1 MLLRNSSFF
10 LVENVSF
17 HLCQMFYHLKWFC
30 LLYPCTP
37 VPARMKHVQS
47 SQRIISQKACE
58 LIIQILYILF
68 LHNNRV
74 WPGTMWQQ
82 SWCDMSKVRPEDIM
96 RIKIRAKSIFTKFGF
111 WAHNF
116 LLNSPLAYPVQV
128 QFDSHISETFCCSKY
143 SFSQFWTVFPS
154 FGREKLGKTGLSQF
168 IPFWTEKTGFGREKP
183 NPELFYYV
191 LVKIQKIWYIYYQRV
206 NLQDNGNRVNHWTH
220 CETKQPKDRGRD
232 RVTAGKWLSNIL
244 NWF

>member
-10 LVENVSF
+10 WWRMS
-17 HLCQMFYHLKWFC
+17 HSIYAKCSTIWSDSAC
-30 LLYPCTP
+30 CTP
-37 VPARMKHVQS
+37 VPARTKHVQS

-68 LHNNRV
+68 LHKSRV

-82 SWCDMSKVRPEDIM
+82 SWCDMSKVRPEDII

-116 LLNSPLAYPVQV
+116 LLNCPLAYPVQV

-143 SFSQFWTVFPS
+143 SFSQF
-154 FGREKLGKTGLSQF
+154 
-168 IPFWTEKTGFGREKP
+168 
-183 NPELFYYV
+183 
-191 LVKIQKIWYIYYQRV
+191 
-206 NLQDNGNRVNHWTH
+206 
-220 CETKQPKDRGRD
+220 
-232 RVTAGKWLSNIL
+232 
-244 NWF
+244 